1 MTRTRIIALAGVTAS
16 LFGLPAASAAADD
29 APHFT
34 MQKTNDG
41 FVRMNTR
48 TGEMSFCQEQS
59 GHITCRDG
67 QGEDGAS
74 LRHEVEKLK
83 RRVDALERR
92 LDRLEGQEPEGRADT
107 LPDEREFEKSLDY
120 MDRFFQHFMGVMK
133 DFQDEY
139 GREPPRRP
147 PADVPEHDHSRP
159 DQSKG
164 DQPPTKL

>member
-1 MTRTRIIALAGVTAS
+1 MTRNRIIVLACVMATV
-16 LFGLPAASAAADD
+16 FGLPAASAAADD

-34 MQKTNDG
+34 MQKTKDG

-59 GHITCRDG
+59 GNITCRDG
-67 QGEDGAS
+67 KGEEAMS
-74 LRHEVEKLK
+74 LRREVEVLK
-83 RRVDALERR
+83 HRVDVLERR
-92 LDRLEGQEPEGRADT
+92 LDGLEGREPEGRAEP

-120 MDRFFQHFMGVMK
+120 MDRFFHHFMGVMK

-139 GREPPRRP
+139 GKEPPRRP
-147 PADVPEHDHSRP
+147 PADVPEPGQPNSG
-159 DQSKG
+159 QSKG